1 MQGLFPLQST
11 ESHLGA
17 PLALPGLFPAGMAA
31 AGPGASQGS
40 GAAPRRVGFR
50 AASPAPCPR
59 LLRRKRSEGECVP
72 ADPKHEHFSQKRE
85 KQSKKIVGESELLRM
100 AYRCEERC
108 LQRKWT
114 FK

>member
-11 ESHLGA
+11 ESCLRDA
-17 PLALPGLFPAGMAA
+17 LVLPGLFPAGMAA

-40 GAAPRRVGFR
+40 GAAPCRVGFR
-50 AASPAPCPR
+50 ATAPAPCPR
-59 LLRRKRSEGECVP
+59 LLRRKRIEGECVP
-72 ADPKHEHFSQKRE
+72 AVPKHGHFSRKRE
-85 KQSKKIVGESELLRM
+85 KQSKKIVGESELLRI